1 MSVSIAPSP
10 FGSLSVSVAE
20 TGSTLDVSVLSTSNC
35 VLTMELGVP
44 GPQGEPGE
52 PGAAGQG
59 VPAGGSAGQV
69 LAKVDG
75 VDYNTEWVNVSG
87 NYLPLAGGAMDVNA
101 LVTFSNGAQ
110 NSEIGGWG
118 FGVADTA
125 TPGHYATV
133 EPQAFTV
140 TDGTTSIVVTPTGIT
155 FPDSTVQTTA
165 WTGGSFRT
173 LNDYDFTNVPD
184 TRLNTY
190 GITLTGPTNDPIPYN
205 SYLIHNG
212 LVFNQDS
219 TDGGIQEGVQYQVLY
234 GTQNIYGKSR
244 QLVDVDG
251 TLTWQNEVGYVLSGG
266 DAGLKFLQYSGAKY
280 TGSIQYQRSQITFGD
295 NSVQTTAFPG
305 FTGYAPLASPAF
317 TGNPTAP
324 TPTAGDNDT
333 SISTTA
339 FVTTA
344 VTNGLAG
351 GTAIAKNIETEVRNQ
366 SGSTMAAGTIVYISG
381 ATGNKPLITKAQANN
396 DANSAQTIGF
406 VKTSIANNGTGYVIT
421 RGSLENIDTSALTEG
436 VQLYLSPSTAGGW
449 TTTKPYAPDHL
460 VYVGIVI
467 RSHPT
472 LGIIYVSVQN
482 GYEVAELHDV
492 SAQTPSNLDLLS
504 YNSSTS
510 LWQNSSFSTLG
521 LLTSATA
528 ASTYQTQAGMSSYLT
543 TATAA
548 STYQTQAGMSSYA
561 TLSSPTFSGSPSLPT
576 GTTAVTQSAG
586 NSTTA
591 VATTAFV
598 TAAVPAFA
606 TNAQIVTGT
615 STTTTLAPGNAGFFL
630 ANPKLRSLAAINS
643 TSISGSGAITANSGY
658 TFLREAY
665 LTALSVGRASYGI
678 GIAGTAGFGGSTSNF
693 NQINFSNKVWMS
705 GYTNTG
711 NSGTPSYLGD
721 SNTIVRVTLG
731 GYSTATTG
739 DMTQKGIGWKK
750 VGGVSSFIVLT
761 VHNGTTLTD
770 VTTSTAVADGAAVNW
785 QIYSDGSGNVTLY
798 INGSQAATTSAGP
811 TGLTT
816 SLYSAYREQVEAT
829 VTPAV
834 RHAIRGAGGWLYLD

>member
-52 PGAAGQG
+52 AGQG
-59 VPAGGSAGQV
+59 VPAGGSAGMV

-87 NYLPLAGGAMDVNA
+87 DYLPLAGGAMDLGA
-101 LVTFSNGAQ
+101 LVTFSNGSQ

-118 FGVADTA
+118 FGVQDTA
-125 TPGHYATV
+125 TPAIYSTV
-133 EPQAFTV
+133 EPGVFYAYYNANNYSIYNHSGIASYVYSKYLLLDNTNGLKLN
-140 TDGTTSIVVTPTGIT
+140 DGDYFSIVTPGKLELANDGPSFIIDENGIT
-155 FPDSTVQTTA
+155 FPDATVQNTAAIVDAPADGTIYGRKDNGWMAVTSTVA
-165 WTGGSFRT
+165 WG
-173 LNDYDFTNVPD
+173 D
-184 TRLNTY
+184 
-190 GITLTGPTNDPIPYN
+190 IT
-205 SYLIHNG
+205 
-212 LVFNQDS
+212 
-219 TDGGIQEGVQYQVLY
+219 
-234 GTQNIYGKSR
+234 
-244 QLVDVDG
+244 G
-251 TLTWQNEVGYVLSGG
+251 TLSDQTDLGTAL
-266 DAGLKFLQYSGAKY
+266 GLKA
-280 TGSIQYQRSQITFGD
+280 
-295 NSVQTTAFPG
+295 N
-305 FTGYAPLASPAF
+305 LASPAF

-333 SISTTA
+333 SIATTA

-351 GTAIAKNIETEVRNQ
+351 GTAIAKNIEVEVRNQ
-366 SGSTMAAGTIVYISG
+366 TGSTMAAGTIVYISG

-460 VYVGIVI
+460 VYVGIVV

-472 LGIIYVSVQN
+472 LGVIYVSVQN
-482 GYEVAELHDV
+482 GYELDELHNV

-528 ASTYQTQAGMSSYLT
+528 ASTYQTQAGMSSY
-543 TATAA
+543 
-548 STYQTQAGMSSYA
+548 A
-561 TLSSPTFSGSPSLPT
+561 TLSSPTFSGTPSLPT

-586 NSTTA
+586 DNSTKL
-591 VATTAFV
+591 ATTAFV
-598 TAAVPAFA
+598 SAAVPAFA

-630 ANPKLRSLAAINS
+630 ANPKLRSLAAINN
-643 TSISGSGAITANSGY
+643 TAISGSGVVTANSGY
-658 TFLREAY
+658 TFIREAY

-678 GIAGTAGFGGSTSNF
+678 GIAGTAGFGGSTSNL

-711 NSGTPSYLGD
+711 SSGTPSYLGD

-829 VTPAV
+829 ATPAV
-834 RHAIRGAGGWLYLD
+834 RHAIRGAGGWVYLD